1 MRKFIIFIFAVIMI
15 VAILPACGSSSSPE
29 RTADKYFSAVKTGDL
44 DKAIE
49 CFTPA
54 IQAQYKASMSLSDTL
69 FGLFGIGVDSDAILG
84 GVVAMANTDAYN
96 NYDFKVSGSTKTDSD
111 HATVSVDVY
120 IDGKKASTTMVY
132 CVEIDG
138 EWYIEE

>member
-1 MRKFIIFIFAVIMI
+1 MKKFIIVILAITMI
-15 VAILPACGSSSSPE
+15 VAILPACGSPSSPE
-29 RTADKYFSAVKTGDL
+29 RTADKYFRAVKNGDL

-54 IQAQYKASMSLSDTL
+54 MQAQYEASMSFSDTL

-84 GVVAMANTDAYN
+84 GIVGMANTDAYK

>member
-1 MRKFIIFIFAVIMI
+1 MKKLMIVIFAITMI
-15 VAILPACGSSSSPE
+15 VAILPACGSQSSPE
-29 RTADKYFSAVKTGDL
+29 RTVDKYFSAVKTGDL

-54 IQAQYKASMSLSDTL
+54 MQAQYEAAMSFSDTL
-69 FGLFGIGVDSDAILG
+69 FGLFGISTDSDAILG
-84 GVVAMANTDAYN
+84 GIVGMANTDAYK
-96 NYDFKVSGSTKTDSD
+96 NYNFKVSGSTKTDSD

-120 IDGKKASTTMVY
+120 IDGEKTSTTMVY
-132 CVEIDG
+132 CVKIDG